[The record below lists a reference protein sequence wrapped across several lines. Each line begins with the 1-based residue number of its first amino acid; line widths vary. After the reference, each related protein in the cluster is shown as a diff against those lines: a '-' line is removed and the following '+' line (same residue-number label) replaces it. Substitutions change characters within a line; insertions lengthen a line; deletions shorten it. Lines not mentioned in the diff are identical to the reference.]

1 MKTMDTRTQKLANT
15 LNLRI
20 REKKA
25 TIERCRL
32 TGNDVGASVALTAL
46 KRYRRALYTLALV

>member
-1 MKTMDTRTQKLANT
+1 MDNCTKKLANT

-20 REKKA
+20 REKEA
-25 TIERCRL
+25 TIARCRL

-46 KRYRRALYTLALV
+46 NRYRRALHTLTLV